1 MECRVF
7 ICYRRADTGTAA
19 GPLAD
24 KLAQRFG
31 SRNVFLDKGLR
42 PGDDFWEEIQRFL
55 RSADVVL
62 TLIGN
67 EWLGAGGQRRPLAD
81 RGDYLRR
88 EILLAWKHGTRVMPV
103 LVQPAKMPAKRD
115 LPPALARIAGAHAIE
130 LHTDT
135 WRHDT
140 DIIIKAIEDHVRES
154 RRGRFAPLQTILA
167 QEAPVGSLLK
177 NAATR
182 PANLLPLV
190 LLLTAAWRFQAS
202 WLWAVAALVFI
213 MLCAATFFDL
223 KDAKRV
229 ARTHT
234 ARHERE

>member
-7 ICYRRADTGTAA
+7 ICYRRADTGAAA

-31 SRNVFLDKGLR
+31 SGNVFLDKGLR

-55 RSADVVL
+55 RAADVVL
-62 TLIGN
+62 TLIGS
-67 EWLGAGGQRRPLAD
+67 EWLGARGQPRPLAD

-140 DIIIKAIEDHVRES
+140 DIIIKAIEDHVREG

-167 QEAPVGSLLK
+167 QEAPLGSLLK
-177 NAATR
+177 NAVTR
-182 PANLLPLV
+182 PANWLPLV
-190 LLLTAAWRFQAS
+190 LLLTAAWRFQAI
-202 WLWAVAALVFI
+202 WLWAIAGLVFI
-213 MLCAATFFDL
+213 LLCTATFFDL

-234 ARHERE
+234 ARQERE